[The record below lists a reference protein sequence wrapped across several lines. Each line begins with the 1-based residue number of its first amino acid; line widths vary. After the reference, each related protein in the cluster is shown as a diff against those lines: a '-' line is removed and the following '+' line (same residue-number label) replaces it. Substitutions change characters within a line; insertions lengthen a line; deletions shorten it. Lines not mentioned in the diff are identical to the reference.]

1 MKDTKFSM
9 VMFLLMGVLLL
20 GACQPL
26 MEAPATATPEP
37 PDQILFIGDSF
48 TFWNVGIDSHMIGLA
63 ASASP
68 PLTIETS
75 SVTRGGFQFVEHWNT
90 AGNPARK
97 AIQKGNWDVVVL
109 QEDPSEPDY
118 DEQTFYEYTRK
129 YDDEIEKIG
138 AQTVLYMPWE
148 WKRNNTQTTT
158 EDIAQAYNNIGAELG
173 VKVAPAGLAWQRA
186 LQERPDLNLYDEDLI
201 HPSIH
206 GTYLTICVLY
216 ATIFGQS
223 PIGLSYLPVDMLGDD
238 DYDALLFMRKKWQMT
253 EEEAAFLQRIAW
265 ETVVDYQ
272 KQP

>member
-9 VMFLLMGVLLL
+9 VMLLLIGILLL
-20 GACQPL
+20 GACQP
-26 MEAPATATPEP
+26 MIETPATATPEP

-48 TFWNVGIDSHMIGLA
+48 TQWNFGIDGHMQGFV
-63 ASASP
+63 ASANPSLP
-68 PLTIETS
+68 IETS
-75 SVTRGGFQFVEHWNT
+75 SVARGGYQLVEHWNT
-90 AGNPARK
+90 SGNPARQ
-97 AIQKGNWDVVVL
+97 AIQEGNWDVVVL

-129 YDDEIEKIG
+129 YNDEIEKAG
-138 AQTVLYMPWE
+138 AETVLYMPWE
-148 WKRNNTQTTT
+148 WKTSSTQITT

-186 LQERPDLNLYDEDLI
+186 LQERPDLNLYDDDLI

-223 PIGLSYLPVDMLGDD
+223 PIGVSYRPVDMLPEDD
-238 DYDALLFMRKKWQMT
+238 LLFSTREKWQMT
-253 EEEAAFLQRIAW
+253 DEEAAFLQRIAW
-265 ETVVDYQ
+265 ETVADYQ
-272 KQP
+272 EQP